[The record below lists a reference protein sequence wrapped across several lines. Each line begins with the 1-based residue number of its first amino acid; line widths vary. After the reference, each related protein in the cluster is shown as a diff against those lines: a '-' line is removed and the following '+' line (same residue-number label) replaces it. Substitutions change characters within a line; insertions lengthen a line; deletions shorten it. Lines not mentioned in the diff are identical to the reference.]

1 MSLLGNYK
9 YLTEYAGKK
18 VELVISSQS
27 SNTIDIE
34 KGVIERIVPAGGDNG
49 LFLELDTGVL
59 INVRYI
65 IKITLLD

>member
-34 KGVIERIVPAGGDNG
+34 KGIIKTIIPAGGDNG
-49 LFLELDTGVL
+49 IFLGLDTGVL
-59 INVRYI
+59 VNVRYI